1 MNYIEKLKQ
10 ETNNSPDISYRKI
23 VINNKN
29 LYIIYSNSLTFSIG
43 ISDFVIRSLKNIKT
57 NKITLQNIYNNITN
71 FKVNIGNTYKEM
83 CDYINNGFTI
93 ILIENKINFLA
104 LETKSNENRSI
115 SPPNTEQTIR
125 GSKDSF
131 VENYQTN
138 IGLIKK
144 RIKNNN
150 LWIKEIN
157 IGKYTNTKIGIVY
170 INGIVKKG
178 LVNKV
183 YKKLKRINIDGII
196 TSGTIKNLLS
206 NSHNNILPTIQTTE
220 RPDIVSNELLEG
232 KLAIIVDNNPY
243 ILLIPTV
250 LNDFFKTIEDNYE
263 NSINASFTRTLKI
276 ICFWISLLIPGIYI
290 ALINYNQEI
299 LPTELLINITNQ
311 RSIVPFPAFF
321 EAFIMILSFEILRET
336 DYRVPS
342 FSGSSLSIVG
352 ALILGEAAVEAG
364 IASPIMINITA
375 ITAISSLPFQEF
387 ELINSLRW
395 YRLLF
400 MIGGATFG
408 IIGIVVVFI
417 FFITKL
423 SYMESFGKPYLLPY
437 VPLDKNEIKNSI
449 FKFDIKNNNKRANYL
464 SFNKVKQRN
473 EKK

>member
-1 MNYIEKLKQ
+1 MNYIDKLKKD
-10 ETNNSPDISYRKI
+10 TDNSPDITYRKI
-23 VINNKN
+23 IINKQS
-29 LYIIYSNSLTFSIG
+29 LTIIYSNSLTSSNQ
-43 ISDFVIRSLKNIKT
+43 ISDFVIRSLKNIKS
-57 NKITLQNIYNNITN
+57 KYFSLQNIYNNITN
-71 FKVNIGNTYKEM
+71 FKVIEGNSYKEFSN
-83 CDYINNGFTI
+83 YINNGFTI
-93 ILIENKINFLA
+93 IYIKNNKFLA

-144 RIKNNN
+144 RIKNNS

-170 INGIVKKG
+170 INGIVKKE

-183 YKKLKRINIDGII
+183 FNKLKNINIDGII
-196 TSGTIKNLLS
+196 TSGTIKNILS
-206 NSHNNILPTIQTTE
+206 NSYNNILPTIQTTE
-220 RPDIVSNELLEG
+220 RPDIISNELLEG
-232 KLAIIVDNNPY
+232 KIAIIVDNNPY
-243 ILLIPTV
+243 VLLVPTV

-263 NSINASFTRTLKI
+263 NSINASFTRTLKT
-276 ICFWISLLIPGIYI
+276 ICFWISLLTPGIYI
-290 ALINYNQEI
+290 ALINYNQEM
-299 LPTELLINITNQ
+299 LPTNLLINIAIQ

-375 ITAISSLPFQEF
+375 ITAISSLPFSEF

-408 IIGIVVVFI
+408 VIGVIIVFI

-437 VPLDKNEIKNSI
+437 VPLDKNGIKNSI
-449 FKFDIKNNNKRANYL
+449 FKSINTKRSYYL
-464 SFNKVKQRN
+464 SSNIIKQRN
-473 EKK
+473 ENQ